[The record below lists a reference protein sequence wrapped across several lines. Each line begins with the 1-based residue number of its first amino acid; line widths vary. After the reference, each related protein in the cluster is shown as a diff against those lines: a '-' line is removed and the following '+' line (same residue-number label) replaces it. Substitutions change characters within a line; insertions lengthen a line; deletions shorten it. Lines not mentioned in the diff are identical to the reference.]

1 VKIRIVPDGALTS
14 DRRSIG
20 HRSQGRPDA
29 RPLPDVMYERA
40 TVEAVWFRAEAVIV
54 LASDPAGLAS
64 KGRPA
69 PAVGLRSSGVLFPP
83 RPRTPGRRRSRPTGY
98 AVTNIPG
105 LEHRIALARAT
116 SDLVSSYESGLPTG
130 RIIAQVT
137 AASNEVVRGLNL
149 LGDDIPPPDEYVWA
163 VMRLAREDLA
173 LIGEG
178 TDPPASE
185 PTAPAA

>member
-1 VKIRIVPDGALTS
+1 
-14 DRRSIG
+14 
-20 HRSQGRPDA
+20 
-29 RPLPDVMYERA
+29 
-40 TVEAVWFRAEAVIV
+40 
-54 LASDPAGLAS
+54 
-64 KGRPA
+64 
-69 PAVGLRSSGVLFPP
+69 
-83 RPRTPGRRRSRPTGY
+83 
-98 AVTNIPG
+98 VTNIPG

-116 SDLVSSYESGLPTG
+116 SDLVSSYEYGLPTG

-149 LGDDIPPPDEYVWA
+149 LGDDIPPPFEYVWA